1 MDLSLFN
8 KTGALPVRYPKKKG
22 WMDDESPQML
32 GHFHFIEKNPNQH
45 EMEVGLI
52 KQHRDVAR
60 DRNPTYTV
68 IRLR

>member
-8 KTGALPVRYPKKKG
+8 KTGALPVRSPKKKG

-45 EMEVGLI
+45 EMEANMRW
-52 KQHRDVAR
+52 KWD
-60 DRNPTYTV
+60 
-68 IRLR
+68 